1 MGKEMVDITEIAKES
16 GLMLRTLL
24 TQEAWQVFSEGGQI
38 QGRDLKKRL
47 SGMLVILHIALTQRK
62 GPKEK
67 MIHFSAILEDPRN
80 LANKLILIATIGTYA
95 CGQSVIKIRL
105 PGEKAGEGNPK
116 RRN

>member
-1 MGKEMVDITEIAKES
+1 MVDITEIAKES

-24 TQEAWQVFSEGGQI
+24 TQEAWQVFSRGGQI

-67 MIHFSAILEDPRN
+67 MIHFSAPLEDRGSM
-80 LANKLILIATIGTYA
+80 ANKLILTATVETNA
-95 CGQSVIKIRL
+95 CGQPVITIML
-105 PGEKAGEGNPK
+105 PGEKAGKRYPK